1 MTCHCGA
8 PFGHRGRH
16 RLHAD
21 RNAAKRAWYD
31 RMVAN
36 RKCPRCGSPHSRE
49 TVLCAGCTMLKS
61 DRRRMV
67 LQARR
72 RDQRKVA

>member
-36 RKCPRCGSPHSRE
+36 RKCPRCGSPHSRD
-49 TVLCAGCTMLKS
+49 TVLCEGCTILKS
-61 DRRRMV
+61 DRRRVV